1 MKREHKVV
9 LFTFISTLIV
19 LAAFLWMPMIAGP
32 DGLEQVQFDITG
44 NDEYEPESDFSYDGA
59 LFPDYEFLNTD
70 NTYIH
75 SWLIGLIGSIITF
88 GLIFGLLKLTQIKG
102 KHKEENTQTVIE
114 G

>member
-1 MKREHKVV
+1 MKRENKVV
-9 LFTFISTLIV
+9 LFTFTFTLIV
-19 LAAFLWMPMIAGP
+19 LAAFLWVPMISGP

-59 LFPDYEFLNTD
+59 LFPDYEFLNID
-70 NTYIH
+70 NTYVH

-88 GLIFGLLKLTQIKG
+88 GLIFGLLKLTLIKG
-102 KHKEENTQTVIE
+102 NSKKENTPAVIE

>member
-1 MKREHKVV
+1 MKRENKVL
-9 LFTFISTLIV
+9 LFTFTFTLII

-32 DGLEQVQFDITG
+32 DGLEQVQFDLTG
-44 NDEYEPESDFSYDGA
+44 NDEYEPESDFSFEGA
-59 LFPDYEFLNTD
+59 LFPDYEFLNIN

-88 GLIFGLLKLTQIKG
+88 GIIFGLLKLTLIKG
-102 KHKEENTQTVIE
+102 KNKEKNTQIVIE

>member
-1 MKREHKVV
+1 MKRESKVV
-9 LFTFISTLIV
+9 LFTFTFTLIV

-59 LFPDYEFLNTD
+59 IFPDYEFLNIE

-88 GLIFGLLKLTQIKG
+88 VLIFGLLKLALIKG
-102 KHKEENTQTVIE
+102 NSKEKKTQAAIE

>member
-1 MKREHKVV
+1 MKRENKVV
-9 LFTFISTLIV
+9 LFTFIFTLIL

-32 DGLEQVQFDITG
+32 DGLEQVQSDITG
-44 NDEYEPESDFSYDGA
+44 DDEYEPESDFSYNGA
-59 LFPDYEFLNTD
+59 LFPDYGFLNTE

-88 GLIFGLLKLTQIKG
+88 GLIFGLLKLTLIKRNS
-102 KHKEENTQTVIE
+102 KEENTQAVIE